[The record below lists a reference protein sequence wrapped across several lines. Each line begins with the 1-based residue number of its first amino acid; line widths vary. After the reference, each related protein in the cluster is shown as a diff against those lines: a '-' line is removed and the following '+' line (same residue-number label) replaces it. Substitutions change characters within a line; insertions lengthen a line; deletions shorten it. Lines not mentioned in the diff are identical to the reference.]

1 MRVSCVLPPSAFVM
15 FIFSSILVLIEYE
28 YFARSAFNCGHLVFV
43 QVLMRDVILAT
54 DISRQAEYLCQLRQY
69 LDAADE
75 DAGLDLSETVL
86 RRFVLQIALKCADIS
101 NPCRWVF
108 ICSIYYL
115 DR

>member
-1 MRVSCVLPPSAFVM
+1 MRVSCVLSPSAFIM
-15 FIFSSILVLIEYE
+15 FIFSSILVYE

-101 NPCRWVF
+101 NPCRWVL
-108 ICSIYYL
+108 IRSI
-115 DR
+115 

>member
-1 MRVSCVLPPSAFVM
+1 MRVSCVLSPSAFIM
-15 FIFSSILVLIEYE
+15 FIFSSILVYE
-28 YFARSAFNCGHLVFV
+28 YFARSAFNCGDLVFV

-101 NPCRWVF
+101 NPCRWVL
-108 ICSIYYL
+108 IRSI
-115 DR
+115 